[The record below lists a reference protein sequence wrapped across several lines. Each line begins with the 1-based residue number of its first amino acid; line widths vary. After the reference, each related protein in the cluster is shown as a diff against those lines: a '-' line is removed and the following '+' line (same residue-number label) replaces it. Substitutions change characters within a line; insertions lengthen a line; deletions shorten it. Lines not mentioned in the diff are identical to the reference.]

1 MYAKYN
7 INVWIMEIAEFNRMI
22 YQAMKH
28 FKQIVVIPA
37 VIFAQITAKIIEY
50 PQIRRQVAPGKYE
63 EIPIREIEYPQI
75 M

>member
-7 INVWIMEIAEFNRMI
+7 INVWIMEIAGFNRMI
-22 YQAMKH
+22 FQAMKH
-28 FKQIVVIPA
+28 FKQIVVIPP
-37 VIFAQITAKIIEY
+37 VMMAQIIAKIMEY
-50 PQIRRQVAPGKYE
+50 PHMRRQVAPGKYE